1 MDRRLADSDA
11 SDDRAADLFHP
22 NSATYLD
29 ELKSLVATRRYIECM
44 SECVR
49 TSPLERTCEQCGGTV
64 DVTKTVEVWIIVM
77 S

>member
-29 ELKSLVATRRYIECM
+29 ELKSLVATRRYIECI
-44 SECVR
+44 SEY
-49 TSPLERTCEQCGGTV
+49 G
-64 DVTKTVEVWIIVM
+64 VWYCKN
-77 S
+77 